1 MAEARFELYERSSG
15 ARLELRR
22 SNAARPHVN
31 RKRRQ
36 PRGGAKSVERRAAG
50 GN

>member
-22 SNAARPHVN
+22 SNAARSHVN